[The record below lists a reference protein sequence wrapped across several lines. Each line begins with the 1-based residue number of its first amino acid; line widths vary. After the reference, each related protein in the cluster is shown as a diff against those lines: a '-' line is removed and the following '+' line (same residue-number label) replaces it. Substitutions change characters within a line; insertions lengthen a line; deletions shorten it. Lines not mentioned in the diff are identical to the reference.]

1 MIARLTSAV
10 IVTCTVGVMLSAQD
24 AFSPA
29 RYGAGTVPALPV
41 TALSGGEGLVEISVG
56 SDGRTTAVTPR
67 RTTPPFTDVVV
78 AAVRGWRFLPATD
91 DSCPRKCGLSSAGAS
106 PAHAR
111 RGAERTSRQVL
122 LSRASPH
129 AGA

>member
-78 AAVRGWRFLPATD
+78 AAVRGWRFLPRPPTIVA
-91 DSCPRKCGLSSAGAS
+91 LESAVYRP
-106 PAHAR
+106 PALRPPTLGEAPKGHR
-111 RGAERTSRQVL
+111 DRFY
-122 LSRASPH
+122 
-129 AGA
+129 